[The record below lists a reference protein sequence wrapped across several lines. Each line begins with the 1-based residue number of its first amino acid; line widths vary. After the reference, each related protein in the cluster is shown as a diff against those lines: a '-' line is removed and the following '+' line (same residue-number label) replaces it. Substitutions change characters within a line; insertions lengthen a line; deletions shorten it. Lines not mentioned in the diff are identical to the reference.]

1 MITKEKK
8 HSIVEKFGHNARNTG
23 DTGVQI
29 ALLTERINDLQSHF
43 VKAPKDHAS
52 RRGLLSHDASDAAV
66 ARIDRALISAV
77 AREAPGIDEE
87 LSP

>member
-8 HSIVEKFGHNARNTG
+8 HSIVEKFGKTPRNTG

-52 RRGLLSHDASDAAV
+52 RRGLLMMVGQRRRLLSHL
-66 ARIDRALISAV
+66 R
-77 AREAPGIDEE
+77 DEE
-87 LSP
+87 PKRYVELLQQLNLRK